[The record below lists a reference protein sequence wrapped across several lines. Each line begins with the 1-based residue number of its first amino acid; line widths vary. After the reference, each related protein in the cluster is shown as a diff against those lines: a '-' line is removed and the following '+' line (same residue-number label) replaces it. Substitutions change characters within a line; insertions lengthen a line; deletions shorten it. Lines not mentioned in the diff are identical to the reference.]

1 MKIKISKLFFLEIKN
16 KQWNLYNIKIFR
28 TYLIRDG
35 SAEIVENISYLIVKS
50 LIPNIITDM
59 LLLTMVPILESK
71 NK

>member
-59 LLLTMVPILESK
+59 LLLTMVPILDFF
-71 NK
+71 